1 MDISVILNIILGGG
15 LIGSVVA
22 IFTLRATVRKAQA
35 DAVKAEAEAE
45 TVRMD
50 NAEHAT
56 RILMNNIVEPLKQEL
71 RENRDELRETKS
83 ELGGTRKDLQATKRE
98 MARLR
103 KAIDAANSCEHS
115 DNCPVRFE
123 LRDYPKA
130 REGDRRDTDRNQ
142 RQRYPGD
149 SPNKDGAG
157 TDGRGEDDPGD
168 G

>member
-1 MDISVILNIILGGG
+1 MDFSVILNIILGGG
-15 LIGSVVA
+15 LISCVVA

-56 RILMNNIVEPLKQEL
+56 RILMDNIVEPLKQEL
-71 RENRDELRETKS
+71 RENRDELRDTKS
-83 ELGGTRKDLQATKRE
+83 ELVGTRKDLQATKRE

-103 KAIDAANSCEHS
+103 KAVDAANSCKHS

-123 LRDYPKA
+123 LRDHPKA
-130 REGDRRDTDRNQ
+130 RDGNRGDTDGNQ
-142 RQRYPGD
+142 GQRYPGG
-149 SPNKDGAG
+149 SPNKDGTD
-157 TDGRGEDDPGD
+157 TDGGGEDDPAD

>member
-1 MDISVILNIILGGG
+1 MDFSVILNIILGGG
-15 LIGSVVA
+15 LTGCVVA

-56 RILMNNIVEPLKQEL
+56 RILMDNIVEPLKQEL
-71 RENRDELRETKS
+71 RENREELRATKD
-83 ELGGTRKDLQATKRE
+83 ELGGTRKDLQSTKRE

-103 KAIDAANSCEHS
+103 KALDTANRCEHR
-115 DNCPVRFE
+115 DDCPVLSE
-123 LRDYPKA
+123 LRDPAKA
-130 REGDRRDTDRNQ
+130 RDVNGGEADRNAGQRCAGGSAGKDGTDTDV
-142 RQRYPGD
+142 G
-149 SPNKDGAG
+149 
-157 TDGRGEDDPGD
+157 GEDDASD